1 MTYQEKAQELVQK
14 HMKYAH
20 EDYEDYEQGIKRVV
34 VQNAIKAA
42 LITARECLK
51 ADPLNPGGACVDFLE
66 DCHEHAVKYWES
78 VITELEK
85 MKG

>member
-14 HMKYAH
+14 HMGHASRPDFDH
-20 EDYEDYEQGIKRVV
+20 ASMTMSVQR
-34 VQNAIKAA
+34 QNAIEAA